1 MRLKN
6 KYLTFFIAKLLALV
20 WNIIFPYMNVSSTGL
35 SLPLIYYIILAAIY
49 LFNYLVRKVLIIN
62 LVSQFVISFCYY
74 HPFILLHEIYQFITF
89 LPKTQIIIEIPFS
102 LHTNLSRT
110 NIYKLLSLSITPL
123 RCHWTLFSSKIDGT
137 HGMDTLFSSLPSPF
151 PSPYNP

>member
-1 MRLKN
+1 M
-6 KYLTFFIAKLLALV
+6 
-20 WNIIFPYMNVSSTGL
+20 SSTGL
-35 SLPLIYYIILAAIY
+35 SLPLIYYIILATRIY

-110 NIYKLLSLSITPL
+110 NIYKLLNPFHHT
-123 RCHWTLFSSKIDGT
+123 
-137 HGMDTLFSSLPSPF
+137 DTLSLNFIFLKRWYAWNGYPFLFPPLSFSI
-151 PSPYNP
+151 PYNPLTQGFVP